1 MGGNFYTF
9 GKPRPLRRQ
18 AFPTLKSVTAP
29 GARAFQTRRDADAD
43 AGGPK
48 TPKVPPDGTGQNLRD
63 ELGSETAAP
72 YNTQLKK

>member
-29 GARAFQTRRDADAD
+29 GARAFQTREAMTRGA
-43 AGGPK
+43 AG
-48 TPKVPPDGTGQNLRD
+48 QI
-63 ELGSETAAP
+63 LG
-72 YNTQLKK
+72 NDL

>member
-43 AGGPK
+43 AGGP
-48 TPKVPPDGTGQNLRD
+48 NSR
-63 ELGSETAAP
+63 E
-72 YNTQLKK
+72 